1 MHLTSEEGCFFS
13 MVDCPLTDLG
23 CTPHTV
29 QRKDLSK
36 HTADKYSTHMKII
49 VERHKHISAR
59 LNLQQTKISELKATL
74 PKNLSHSLDEALSDT
89 VPALWYVRKDGSK
102 RSDMSLNGSRLH
114 GLREIEGRGTRSAV
128 VDVSHDKGCGTVM
141 VEVGVTE
148 HGSGMG
154 ELETEG
160 SGGEGEEP
168 KRVMGSPTPLFVQL
182 YRATCIPASS
192 TPRVQVIS
200 SGKTLKLFVK
210 HLGTDMTTQEIT
222 DLFSSSGKVYEV
234 QKHPTRRT
242 VAYVYMCQEGGKKA
256 IAGLN
261 GYQARPTSKPLLV
274 EHSFEPKESDHTD
287 QQAPS
292 IHVTYVG
299 SMRFTFLHVCV
310 FNTFHLTSTEQ

>member
-1 MHLTSEEGCFFS
+1 M
-13 MVDCPLTDLG
+13 
-23 CTPHTV
+23 
-29 QRKDLSK
+29 
-36 HTADKYSTHMKII
+36 
-49 VERHKHISAR
+49 
-59 LNLQQTKISELKATL
+59 
-74 PKNLSHSLDEALSDT
+74 
-89 VPALWYVRKDGSK
+89 
-102 RSDMSLNGSRLH
+102 
-114 GLREIEGRGTRSAV
+114 
-128 VDVSHDKGCGTVM
+128 DVSHDKGCGTGM

-148 HGSGMG
+148 HGIGMG

-182 YRATCIPASS
+182 YRAIPASS
-192 TPRVQVIS
+192 TPIVQVIS

-242 VAYVYMCQEGGKKA
+242 FAYVYMCQEGGKKA

-274 EHSFEPKESDHTD
+274 EHSFEPKEK
-287 QQAPS
+287 
-292 IHVTYVG
+292 
-299 SMRFTFLHVCV
+299 
-310 FNTFHLTSTEQ
+310 